1 MEIRREA
8 AASLTAS
15 RLAQTSILVHDG
27 RSPCR
32 SIIGVPCA
40 APTPQADASGKAP
53 CGPVAYSAA
62 DQRYSGV
69 PCTAPTP
76 KADAS
81 GKAPCGAVAYSNAE
95 QRYVGVPC
103 PHQ

>member
-32 SIIGVPCA
+32 SIRVV
-40 APTPQADASGKAP
+40 S
-53 CGPVAYSAA
+53 
-62 DQRYSGV
+62 QRSI
-69 PCTAPTP
+69 C
-76 KADAS
+76 
-81 GKAPCGAVAYSNAE
+81 
-95 QRYVGVPC
+95 
-103 PHQ
+103 